1 MYIMPMI
8 RVLPGKTNLKEL
20 GYSEIGFTPDDM
32 SQHPFPGP
40 WERADD
46 TEAWIVREED
56 KKIVGQMD
64 WSLAS
69 DLSEKH
75 PCKRGV
81 DPMDNNDIFLQNID
95 IRHREQGKGYG
106 TAALDQKHQEWK
118 SKGVDSVTLKPIA
131 TSNDKQPELV
141 DWYKR
146 QGYQKSNKCQHK
158 PNCDD
163 KLTCYLTKNLL

>member
-1 MYIMPMI
+1 MI
-8 RVLPGKTNLKEL
+8 RVLPGKTNLKKL
-20 GYSEIGFTPDDM
+20 GYSDLGLTPDDFGN
-32 SQHPFPGP
+32 SGP

-75 PCKRGV
+75 PCKL
-81 DPMDNNDIFLQNID
+81 DNNDIFLQNID

-106 TAALDQKHQEWK
+106 TAALDQKHKDWK
-118 SKGVDSVTLKPIA
+118 SKGVDSVTLDPIA
-131 TSNDKQPELV
+131 TGSDKQLELV

-158 PNCDD
+158 PNCDND
-163 KLTCYLTKNLL
+163 LTCYLTKTLF